1 MQMEVRKEGSQSID
15 GGVARAAA
23 GAWWW
28 GACLLVGHC
37 GEPGRAS
44 IAKAAAGPCLHIHMH
59 MYLGTHPRQLTYL
72 ACKQAGR
79 QESYLFYG
87 SHMHGD
93 V

>member
-1 MQMEVRKEGSQSID
+1 MVSQEQQLELG
-15 GGVARAAA
+15 GGVL
-23 GAWWW
+23 
-28 GACLLVGHC
+28 ACWVGHC